1 MKHTGDILVVDDY
14 LPIVE
19 FIADALTDDGYTV
32 RIARD
37 VAQAGAAIAERRPDL
52 VLVDL
57 HVPGTPGD
65 SLALDLTNDPLGAVP
80 VVIMTADTRLARD
93 LSVDG
98 FAFCLTK
105 PFDLDELLDCVATHI
120 RPGI

>member
-1 MKHTGDILVVDDY
+1 MKRTGDILVVDNY
-14 LPIVE
+14 PPIVE

-65 SLALDLTNDPLGAVP
+65 TLALDLKNDPLGAVP
-80 VVIMTADTRLARD
+80 VVIMTADARLARG
-93 LSVDG
+93 LSIDG

-105 PFDLDELLDCVATHI
+105 PFELDELLDCVAAHI
-120 RPGI
+120 RA